1 MTDNALRLIIERIE
15 RLYEERAG
23 ITDDIKD
30 AFSEAKARGYDTKMV
45 RRVIARRA
53 MTPDE
58 RGEEDALL
66 TTYEAALDMDQ
77 EEAEATIAET
87 RPDAAAIA
95 LNLLTAEIVGLEDE
109 NHASALVEH
118 VLFLLDLRAEIALLR
133 QQEAQ
138 RKKLAKEE
146 GFDAKQIGVTVR
158 WFEKCVK
165 HGEDAM
171 RAGEA
176 TFHLYRGTVEQR
188 DRAAQS
194 GPVSGDDKLSALFA
208 PPPSSKPKQSKLSGT
223 LAIMRA
229 VDAATRNG
237 GNRG

>member
-146 GFDAKQIGVTVR
+146 
-158 WFEKCVK
+158 
-165 HGEDAM
+165 
-171 RAGEA
+171 
-176 TFHLYRGTVEQR
+176 
-188 DRAAQS
+188 
-194 GPVSGDDKLSALFA
+194 
-208 PPPSSKPKQSKLSGT
+208 
-223 LAIMRA
+223 
-229 VDAATRNG
+229 
-237 GNRG
+237 